1 MINRNLDLYQNFF
14 SIVAD
19 LENSNFRLTIL
30 PRHLSQ
36 IMLQSEKFSL
46 QPKTIFFLV
55 QKHYFDSTKRFSRQP
70 KKQLPAGSDLAG
82 YGKYWQYTKLI

>member
-36 IMLQSEKFSL
+36 IMLQSKNFPHSPKLFSFWY
-46 QPKTIFFLV
+46 KNIISTV
-55 QKHYFDSTKRFSRQP
+55 QKDSPDSRKSSFLQAP
-70 KKQLPAGSDLAG
+70 ILQVMENTGS
-82 YGKYWQYTKLI
+82 TPN